1 MTISKWR
8 DMGLAFIAAVAG
20 YAVFSAS
27 GFPAAALTGSATGVT
42 FAALLGVQVEL
53 PVWLR
58 NSCILVLGINIGTA
72 VTPGAL
78 GAAFASPL
86 SLGIMAVCILLSM
99 VLSALVLE
107 RVFGFDRLTSV
118 MGGSP
123 GHLSFV
129 LSVAAENGRDV
140 PAIAIIQSVRVL
152 VLTLAVPPLISVFF
166 GATGVQVLPESIIKA
181 SHLAVLILAAV
192 PIALLFSKLKFPAVW
207 LLSGMAVS
215 AVGHG
220 VELSPGRLPDALGI
234 AALILLGTLI
244 GSRFSAV
251 KPRAVLS
258 YLLPGLFVTLIAV
271 VVSLLGAFASVW
283 MLGLSAGLVTVAF
296 APGGVEAMA
305 AIAFSLGYDPTF
317 VAVHHVFRLLVLSV
331 VMPTVCMRMKS

>member
-283 MLGLSAGLVTVAF
+283 ILGLSAGLVTVAF

-317 VAVHHVFRLLVLSV
+317 VAAHHVFRLLVLSV

>member
-27 GFPAAALTGSATGVT
+27 GFPAASLTGSATGVT

-86 SLGIMAVCILLSM
+86 SLGIIAVCILLSM

-129 LSVAAENGRDV
+129 LSVAAENGKDV

-317 VAVHHVFRLLVLSV
+317 VAAHHVFRLLVLSV
-331 VMPTVCMRMKS
+331 VVPTVCMRMKS

>member
-27 GFPAAALTGSATGVT
+27 GFPAASLTGSATGVT

-86 SLGIMAVCILLSM
+86 SLGIIAVCILLSM

-283 MLGLSAGLVTVAF
+283 ILGLSAGLVTVAF

-317 VAVHHVFRLLVLSV
+317 VAAHHVFRLLVLSV
-331 VMPTVCMRMKS
+331 VVPTVCMRMKS

>member
-1 MTISKWR
+1 
-8 DMGLAFIAAVAG
+8 MGLAFIAAVAG

-27 GFPAAALTGSATGVT
+27 GFPAASLTGSATGVT

-283 MLGLSAGLVTVAF
+283 ILGLSAGLVTVAF

-317 VAVHHVFRLLVLSV
+317 VAAHHVFRLLVLSV

>member
-27 GFPAAALTGSATGVT
+27 GFPAASLTGSATGVT

-86 SLGIMAVCILLSM
+86 SLGIIAVCILLSM

-129 LSVAAENGRDV
+129 LSVAAENGKDV

-283 MLGLSAGLVTVAF
+283 ILGLSAGLVTVAF

-317 VAVHHVFRLLVLSV
+317 VAAHHVFRLLVLSV
-331 VMPTVCMRMKS
+331 VVPTVCMRMKS